1 MVLGFLPAA
10 IWQLSNHPGAISQAS
25 DQMETI
31 KLFVEK
37 KKRERE
43 TQVSGREGR
52 ENGHIITGRQDLVKK
67 TSQFILDMLDLRFL
81 L

>member
-1 MVLGFLPAA
+1 MITLNKGRLQEATK
-10 IWQLSNHPGAISQAS
+10 W
-25 DQMETI
+25 
-31 KLFVEK
+31 KKK

-43 TQVSGREGR
+43 RPKYLAGKGGEWSHHHRETR
-52 ENGHIITGRQDLVKK
+52 FSKE

>member
-1 MVLGFLPAA
+1 MLGVLPAA
-10 IWQLSNHPGAISQAS
+10 IWQLSNQPGAISQAS

-37 KKRERE
+37 KKKKRERE

-52 ENGHIITGRQDLVKK
+52 RMV
-67 TSQFILDMLDLRFL
+67 TSSQGDKI
-81 L
+81 

>member
-1 MVLGFLPAA
+1 MVGVLPAA
-10 IWQLSNHPGAISQAS
+10 IWQLSNQPGAISQAS

-37 KKRERE
+37 KKKRERE
-43 TQVSGREGR
+43 RPKYLAGKGGEWSHHHRETR
-52 ENGHIITGRQDLVKK
+52 FSKE

>member
-1 MVLGFLPAA
+1 MLGVLPAA
-10 IWQLSNHPGAISQAS
+10 IWQLSNQPGAISQAS

-37 KKRERE
+37 KKKERERE

-52 ENGHIITGRQDLVKK
+52 RMV
-67 TSQFILDMLDLRFL
+67 TSSQGDKI
-81 L
+81 

>member
-1 MVLGFLPAA
+1 MLGVLPAA
-10 IWQLSNHPGAISQAS
+10 IWQLSNQPGAISQAS

-37 KKRERE
+37 KKKKERE

-52 ENGHIITGRQDLVKK
+52 RMV
-67 TSQFILDMLDLRFL
+67 TSSQGDKI
-81 L
+81 

>member
-1 MVLGFLPAA
+1 MLGVLPAA

-37 KKRERE
+37 KRDPSFW
-43 TQVSGREGR
+43 QGRE
-52 ENGHIITGRQDLVKK
+52 EDGHIITGRQDLVKK
-67 TSQFILDMLDLRFL
+67 EASSFWTC
-81 L
+81 

>member
-1 MVLGFLPAA
+1 MLGVLPAA

-37 KKRERE
+37 KKREPKFLAGKGGGWSHHHRE
-43 TQVSGREGR
+43 TRFSKER
-52 ENGHIITGRQDLVKK
+52 
-67 TSQFILDMLDLRFL
+67 SQFILDMLDLRFL

>member
-1 MVLGFLPAA
+1 MLGVLPAA
-10 IWQLSNHPGAISQAS
+10 IWQLSNQPGAISQAS

-37 KKRERE
+37 KKKRERE
-43 TQVSGREGR
+43 RDPSIWQGRE

-67 TSQFILDMLDLRFL
+67 QASSFWTC
-81 L
+81 